1 MNDNT
6 PQFSN
11 GSFIV
16 SIPEGKPGKQMVL
29 NETVSV
35 LMADFILYGLHDKTE
50 SQFCNKMK
58 NNKYHTVGI
67 NTKSNRK
74 ILETKT
80 KSIFLTHIN

>member
-35 LMADFILYGLHDKTE
+35 LMLNAE
-50 SQFCNKMK
+50 
-58 NNKYHTVGI
+58 
-67 NTKSNRK
+67 
-74 ILETKT
+74 
-80 KSIFLTHIN
+80 